1 MDKSVPKTMRA
12 AAIDQFGGVEK
23 IHVESLD
30 VPVPGPDE
38 VLIHVE
44 TAGVGEWDPFE
55 REGGF
60 AKMTGTSP
68 SFPYVLG
75 TEGAGTVAAVG
86 KKVRRFKKGDRVY
99 AMSLASSKG
108 FYAEYAAVKADQASK
123 VPGALS
129 TDQAGV
135 MAVDAITGLR
145 GLEALDVS
153 AGTSLLILGASGGI
167 GHLAVQLAKRLG
179 ARVLAVASG
188 DDGVALV
195 RHLGADVVIDGHQGD
210 IAAAA
215 RDFAPGG
222 LDAVLLTAGGDA
234 AQKAVDAVRDGGH
247 VAFPHGVEPEPK
259 ARSGVKVH
267 AYDGDPDPEIL
278 RKLNRFIE
286 SGPFEVHVA
295 QVFPLDQAGEA
306 QRALERHHL
315 GKVALRTS
323 AA

>member
-1 MDKSVPKTMRA
+1 MAKDMPKTMRA

-23 IHVESLD
+23 IHVETLA
-30 VPVPGPDE
+30 VPEPGPDE

-44 TAGVGEWDPFE
+44 CAGVGEWDPFE

-75 TEGAGTVAAVG
+75 TEGAGTIAAVG

-99 AMSLASSKG
+99 ATSLASSKG
-108 FYAEYAAVKADQASK
+108 FYAEYAAVKADLASK

-145 GLEALDVS
+145 GLDALGLK
-153 AGTSLLILGASGGI
+153 AGTSVLIFGASGGI

-195 RHLGADVVIDGHQGD
+195 RGLGADTVVDGHKD
-210 IAAAA
+210 DVTAAA
-215 RDFAPGG
+215 RQFAPDG

-234 AQKAVDAVRDGGH
+234 AQKAVDMVRDGGR
-247 VAFPHGVEPEPK
+247 VAFPHGVEPEPQT
-259 ARSGVKVH
+259 RPGVKVH
-267 AYDGDPDPEIL
+267 AYDGDPDPEIIK
-278 RKLNRFIE
+278 KLNRLIE

-295 QVFPLDQAGEA
+295 RTFPLDQAGEA
-306 QRALERHHL
+306 QQALARHHL
-315 GKVALRTS
+315 GKYALRT
-323 AA
+323 ATA